1 MYEYKTKPFEHQR
14 QALILGAEKKVF
26 AYLMEM
32 GTGKTKVSIDNAAY
46 LYQLGEISLCV
57 VIAPNSVYQNWKDE
71 IHTHCPS
78 ETHIFTYKIDKH
90 FAFDEGKLNFL
101 LMNVEAFSH
110 KSGVS
115 FLGKILDYYGKKTM
129 MIVDESTTIKN
140 RTAKRTKSLM
150 KLGDKVTYRRIL
162 TGSPITK
169 SPLDLF
175 SQFQFLQKGIL
186 GTDNFF
192 VFRAKHCV
200 MRDITNT
207 SGRRVSIPVSYI
219 NLEGLET
226 KVKEH
231 SYRTLKK
238 DCLDLKPKVYTR
250 RYVNLLSDQAE
261 AYKELKDHARTV
273 IKDDTVTYNNKLAEI
288 IKLMQLTCGF
298 YKSDTGEVKDLPS
311 AKLNELLNVIEE
323 TSGKIIIWSHYI
335 RTLENIIETL
345 KTKYGTDSTVA
356 FYGDTDTVKRPGII
370 QSFQN
375 DDKVRFFVGNPQSAG
390 FGLNLTEANTVIY
403 FSNSFNLEERQQSED
418 RAHRAGQTGSVL
430 YVDIVAR
437 NTIDEYILKS
447 LQNKIQIS
455 AKTLGEEILDFL

>member
-1 MYEYKTKPFEHQR
+1 
-14 QALILGAEKKVF
+14 
-26 AYLMEM
+26 
-32 GTGKTKVSIDNAAY
+32 
-46 LYQLGEISLCV
+46 
-57 VIAPNSVYQNWKDE
+57 
-71 IHTHCPS
+71 
-78 ETHIFTYKIDKH
+78 
-90 FAFDEGKLNFL
+90 
-101 LMNVEAFSH
+101 
-110 KSGVS
+110 
-115 FLGKILDYYGKKTM
+115 
-129 MIVDESTTIKN
+129 
-140 RTAKRTKSLM
+140 
-150 KLGDKVTYRRIL
+150 
-162 TGSPITK
+162 
-169 SPLDLF
+169 
-175 SQFQFLQKGIL
+175 
-186 GTDNFF
+186 
-192 VFRAKHCV
+192 
-200 MRDITNT
+200 
-207 SGRRVSIPVSYI
+207 
-219 NLEGLET
+219 
-226 KVKEH
+226 
-231 SYRTLKK
+231 
-238 DCLDLKPKVYTR
+238 
-250 RYVNLLSDQAE
+250 
-261 AYKELKDHARTV
+261 
-273 IKDDTVTYNNKLAEI
+273 
-288 IKLMQLTCGF
+288 MQLTCGF